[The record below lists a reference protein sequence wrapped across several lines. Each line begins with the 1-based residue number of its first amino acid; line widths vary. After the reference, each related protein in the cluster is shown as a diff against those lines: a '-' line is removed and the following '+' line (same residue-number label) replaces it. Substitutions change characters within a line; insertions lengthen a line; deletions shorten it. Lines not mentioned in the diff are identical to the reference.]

1 LKKRNQAGDSSLQ
14 EKLVEKYF
22 DGLNLDEQKAADH
35 GVAFEKDKVYSR
47 IIAAIDEPVQQR
59 RSSRK
64 WMVAAS
70 VVAIACLSGLIYQF
84 NSNIINYLDPVK
96 NKQLTAANGQVV
108 NYTLADGTK
117 VWLNGGSKLTYPDK
131 FRGDL
136 REITLE
142 GEAFLE
148 VAHDA
153 EKAFIVHTGAIRTQ
167 VLGTSFNVKAYPED
181 AFVKVDVVTGKVGVI
196 PAVTPAK
203 AAQTVFLTPAEE
215 VFINKKD
222 NTALKTTGVDVA
234 VLTDWKDGGL
244 VFKNMALQEV
254 LNALQHRYNI
264 KIKADDNLVKCSISA
279 NFTNVSL
286 QNIMVIIS
294 KLVKGKVVQEGEV
307 YHFKGKGC

>member
-1 LKKRNQAGDSSLQ
+1 MKKRNQAGDSSLQ

-59 RSSRK
+59 VSSKK

-70 VVAIACLSGLIYQF
+70 AIAIIGLSAIVYQF
-84 NSNIINYLDPVK
+84 SSNIVNYLDPIK

-117 VWLNGGSKLTYPDK
+117 VWLNGGSKLTYPAK
-131 FRGDL
+131 FRGNL

-148 VAHDA
+148 VAHNA
-153 EKAFIVHTGAIRTQ
+153 EKSFIVHTGGIRTQ
-167 VLGTSFNVKAYPED
+167 VLGTSFNIKAYPED

-196 PAVTPAK
+196 PAT
-203 AAQTVFLTPAEE
+203 AQTVFLTPAEE

-222 NTALKTTGVDVA
+222 NTAQKTTGVDVA
-234 VLTDWKDGGL
+234 MLTDWKDGGL

-264 KIKADDNLVKCSISA
+264 QIKADDNLAKCSISA

-294 KLVKGKVVQEGEV
+294 KLVKGKVVQEGQV

>member
-1 LKKRNQAGDSSLQ
+1 MKKRNQPGDSSLQ

-22 DGLNLDEQKAADH
+22 DNLNLDEHKAAGY
-35 GVAFEKDKVYSR
+35 GVNFEAEKVYGR
-47 IIAAIDEPVQQR
+47 IIEAIGEPEQPR

-70 VVAIACLSGLIYQF
+70 ITALIGLSALIYQF
-84 NSNIINYLDPVK
+84 QNQIVNTIDPIK
-96 NKQLTAANGQVV
+96 NKALTAANGQVV
-108 NYTLADGTK
+108 NYTLTDGTK

-131 FRGDL
+131 FRGGT

-153 EKAFIVHTGAIRTQ
+153 KNPFIVRTGAVKTQ

-181 AFVKVDVVTGKVGVI
+181 AFVKVDVLTGKVGVI
-196 PAVTPAK
+196 PGTAE
-203 AAQTVFLTPAEE
+203 TVFLTPSQEA
-215 VFINKKD
+215 VINKKD
-222 NTALKTTGVDVA
+222 HTALKTGGVDVA
-234 VLTDWKDGGL
+234 TLIGWKDGGL
-244 VFKNMALQEV
+244 VFKNRLLPEV

-264 KIKADDNLVKCSISA
+264 SIKADDNLLKCSISA

-286 QNIMVIIS
+286 QNIMVIIA
-294 KLVKGKVVQEGEV
+294 KLVKGKVVHEGQA
-307 YHFKGKGC
+307 YRLKGKGC